1 MRVTL
6 PIFICV
12 LFFYNTS
19 PAQEE
24 NDLTRIGTKIYL
36 YSTKENI
43 TVVGKITDL
52 SVIDLQLMNFR
63 DDRFITFEPS
73 ADNLFIDRFGN
84 SITAALFDYEY
95 LVNEIYPGKRMVLH
109 FYLPQYKNIT
119 PSEVYFMTYNSGADT
134 LMLAPTMDEEIK
146 LFVKRFE
153 KREEKKWYWKLGQ
166 ATLFAIAAILWFRL
180 F

>member
-6 PIFICV
+6 PIFIYV
-12 LFFYNTS
+12 LLFYNTS
-19 PAQEE
+19 LAQ
-24 NDLTRIGTKIYL
+24 DFDDSTRFDNRIYL
-36 YSTKENI
+36 YSTKDNI

-73 ADNLFIDRFGN
+73 IDKLFIDRYGN
-84 SITAALFDYEY
+84 SISAALFDWEY
-95 LVNEIYPGKRMVLH
+95 LVNEIYPGKRMLLH
-109 FYLPQYKNIT
+109 FYLPKYKNIT
-119 PSEVYFMTYNSGADT
+119 RSEVYFMTYNSGADT
-134 LMLAPTMDEEIK
+134 LMLMPTMDEEIE

-153 KREEKKWYWKLGQ
+153 KREEKQWYWKLGQ
-166 ATLFAIAAILWFRL
+166 ATLFAIAAVLGFRL